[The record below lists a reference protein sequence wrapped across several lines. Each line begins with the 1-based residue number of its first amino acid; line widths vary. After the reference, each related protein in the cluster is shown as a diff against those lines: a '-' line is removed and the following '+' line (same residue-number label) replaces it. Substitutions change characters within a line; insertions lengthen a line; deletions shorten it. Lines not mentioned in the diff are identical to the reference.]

1 MKTHLNFGILHHG
14 MVRVTNLLKLH
25 ILLALSRREQHG
37 YELIRT
43 VSTASGS
50 SVGASQVYPFLAQLK
65 SKRYVRV
72 SRTGDRKMKVYALTA
87 EGKKYVTS
95 LLSRLDDVV
104 DFALK
109 SRLVSCAHCGC
120 EVYRGKYTERVKGK
134 VLHFCCC
141 HCARS
146 YRQDRSVA

>member
-1 MKTHLNFGILHHG
+1 MKTHINFGILHRG

-43 VSTASGS
+43 VSKASGS
-50 SVGASQVYPFLAQLK
+50 RVGASQVYPFLAQLK
-65 SKRYVRV
+65 AKKYVRV
-72 SRTGDRKMKVYALTA
+72 SRTGDREKKVYALTA
-87 EGKKYVTS
+87 EGRKYVAS

-120 EVYRGKYTERVKGK
+120 EVYKGTYREKIGRK

-141 HCARS
+141 HCASS
-146 YRQDRSVA
+146 YKRH